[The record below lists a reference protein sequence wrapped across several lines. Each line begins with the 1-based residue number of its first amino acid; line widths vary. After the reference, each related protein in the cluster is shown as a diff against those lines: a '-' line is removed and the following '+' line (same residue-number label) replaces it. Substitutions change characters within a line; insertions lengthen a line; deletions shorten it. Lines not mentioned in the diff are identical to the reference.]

1 MICCRNE
8 NGLATDPES
17 AAGSF
22 GSIALCDIPVSVL
35 DKMTEKINE
44 LAPDTLFWT
53 GDAVPHELWK
63 NS

>member
-1 MICCRNE
+1 M
-8 NGLATDPES
+8 ATDPES
-17 AAGSF
+17 AAGPL

-53 GDAVPHELWK
+53 GDAVPHVLWK